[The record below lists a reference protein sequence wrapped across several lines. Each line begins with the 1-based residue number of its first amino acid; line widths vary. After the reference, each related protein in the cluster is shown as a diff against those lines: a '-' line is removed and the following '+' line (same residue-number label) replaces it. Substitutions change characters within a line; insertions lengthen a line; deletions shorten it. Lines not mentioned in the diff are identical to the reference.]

1 MSALAAVA
9 SVGAGA
15 SQVRA
20 LNGSKPAG
28 LTEQS
33 KPAEDVRV
41 VALRLI
47 TEALAVDGTTGHDL
61 DVLA

>member
-20 LNGSKPAG
+20 LNGIKAAG

-47 TEALAVDGTTGHDL
+47 TEALAVDSPTGHDL

>member
-15 SQVRA
+15 SQVRV
-20 LNGSKPAG
+20 LNGSKSAG
-28 LTEQS
+28 LKDQNQQ
-33 KPAEDVRV
+33 AEDVRV

-47 TEALAVDGTTGHDL
+47 TEALAVDDTTGHDL

>member
-1 MSALAAVA
+1 MSALSAVA

-20 LNGSKPAG
+20 LGSAQSVGLKDQRKPV
-28 LTEQS
+28 
-33 KPAEDVRV
+33 EDVRV

-47 TEALAVDGTTGHDL
+47 TEALAVESATGHDL